1 MNWLKR
7 AVLILPLVG
16 LSPAAWSLMDGWTTW
31 ETERIKKE
39 VRRQDLI
46 QESASCDIEDSSCVT
61 YHLRNNLGQSVR
73 QALQLP
79 DAFSNSD
86 DLLAILKTE
95 PHQDKASVIFRLLMG
110 GLQLETD
117 SDLSLLLGQSPA
129 TRRDRLSAELT
140 KTVDGD
146 ASSVCVRAGIAGVS
160 ITCLTKIIT
169 IK

>member
-7 AVLILPLVG
+7 AVLILTVVG

-31 ETERIKKE
+31 ETERVKKE
-39 VRRQDLI
+39 IRRQDLI

-61 YHLRNNLGQSVR
+61 YHLRNNLSQSIR

-86 DLLAILKTE
+86 NLLRIL
-95 PHQDKASVIFRLLMG
+95 PADSHQDKTGFIFRLLME

-129 TRRDRLSAELT
+129 TRRHRLSAEL
-140 KTVDGD
+140 KKAVDGD
-146 ASSVCVRAGIAGVS
+146 PSGVCVRSGLVGVS